1 MLYSMADIIPAYV
14 INLKKRPDRL
24 EAIREE
30 FKDRNEF
37 TLKAIEAIEH
47 EVGAMGLWQSFQHI
61 LKMADDDS
69 DFILICE
76 DDHFFTKDYSH
87 ERLLNCIEIARKTGA
102 DVLVGGA
109 SWCLSALRIE
119 ESNYWVEDFTGTQF
133 VVVFRKFIPSLLE
146 ATFTRADT
154 VDRKI
159 CALSQNV
166 QLIYPFV
173 SSQRD
178 FGYSDATADNHG
190 TNKVEGFF
198 ESCAETI
205 KLLNVVSGHLKS
217 DSEEDEEISDVER
230 LTIPTYVINLPE
242 RTERRQHIL
251 KEFHGRNEFDV
262 TLVEAVRKD
271 IGALGLWLSI
281 RNIIQM
287 ALEQEHDV
295 IVICEDDHEFTE
307 HYSADNFIRSI
318 YKAYASNADYLT
330 GGTGHFKY
338 ALPFSPFLS
347 WVSHVQS
354 TQFIVVY
361 RKFYEVIL
369 NEPFD
374 DTVVA
379 DLLLSDITSNKYLF
393 YPFISRQRDFG
404 YSDVTA
410 VHQDSPGTVS
420 RMFERSDRRLAKIKE
435 AYVRFQ
441 Q

>member
-1 MLYSMADIIPAYV
+1 MLYSMAENIPAYV
-14 INLKKRPDRL
+14 INLKRRPDRL

-30 FKDRNEF
+30 FKDRKEF
-37 TLKAIEAIEH
+37 SLKVIEAVEH
-47 EVGAMGLWQSFQHI
+47 EVGAIGLWESFLHI
-61 LKMADDDS
+61 LKIADDDS
-69 DFILICE
+69 DFVLICE
-76 DDHFFTKDYSH
+76 DDHFFTEDYSL
-87 ERLLNCIEIARKTGA
+87 ERLLDCIDTGRKTGA

-109 SWCLSALRIE
+109 SWCLSALRIG

-133 VVVFRKFIPSLLE
+133 VIVFRKFIPSLLE
-146 ATFTRADT
+146 ATFTRANT
-154 VDRKI
+154 LDRKMA
-159 CALSQNV
+159 ALSQNV

-190 TNKVEGFF
+190 TNKVEGYF
-198 ESCAETI
+198 ETCAETI
-205 KLLNVVSGHLKS
+205 KLLNVVSTHLKS
-217 DSEEDEEISDVER
+217 DSGESEEISDVER

-251 KEFHGRNEFDV
+251 KEFHGRSEFDV
-262 TLVEAVRKD
+262 TIVEAVKKD

-281 RNIIQM
+281 RNIIQG
-287 ALEQEHDV
+287 ALEQDHDV
-295 IVICEDDHEFTE
+295 IVICEDDHEFTA
-307 HYSADNFIRSI
+307 HYSADSFIKSI
-318 YKAYASNADYLT
+318 YRAYALHADFLI

-361 RKFYEVIL
+361 RKFYEAIL
-369 NEPFD
+369 HEPFD

-379 DLLLSDITSNKYLF
+379 DLFLSDMTSNKYLF

-420 RMFERSDRRLAKIKE
+420 RMFERSDRRLAKIQE